1 MSPTGNYLNA
11 ITNRRTIYNLKPE
24 LPQGVGLDDVKRSVH
39 VILKNTPTAFNS
51 QVNRAVIIVGD
62 THKRIWDAV
71 ASAMPTAEAK
81 KRPESC
87 RDEAYGSVIFF
98 TDEGPTEKLQ
108 RDFPALAA
116 AFPTCAAH
124 TTGAVQIQSW
134 TALELLGLGAN
145 LQHYN
150 DYVKSALPQ
159 DVPIAWTVQSQL
171 VFGVPTALPEEKT
184 FINNVIN
191 VYH

>member
-24 LPQGVGLDDVKRSVH
+24 LPQGVGLDDVKRTVH

-116 AFPTCAAH
+116 AFPNMRRSYDRCCANSVLDCPR
-124 TTGAVQIQSW
+124 TIGI
-134 TALELLGLGAN
+134 GG
-145 LQHYN
+145 
-150 DYVKSALPQ
+150 
-159 DVPIAWTVQSQL
+159 
-171 VFGVPTALPEEKT
+171 
-184 FINNVIN
+184 
-191 VYH
+191 

>member
-24 LPQGVGLDDVKRSVH
+24 LPQGVGLDDVKRTVH

-108 RDFPALAA
+108 RDFQPWQPLSQHAPLIRPVLCK
-116 AFPTCAAH
+116 F
-124 TTGAVQIQSW
+124 S
-134 TALELLGLGAN
+134 LGLPSNYWDWGLICNTIMTTSN
-145 LQHYN
+145 LLCLKMFLLRGLYN
-150 DYVKSALPQ
+150 LNWS
-159 DVPIAWTVQSQL
+159 L
-171 VFGVPTALPEEKT
+171 VFQLPCQKKRLLSIT
-184 FINNVIN
+184 
-191 VYH
+191 